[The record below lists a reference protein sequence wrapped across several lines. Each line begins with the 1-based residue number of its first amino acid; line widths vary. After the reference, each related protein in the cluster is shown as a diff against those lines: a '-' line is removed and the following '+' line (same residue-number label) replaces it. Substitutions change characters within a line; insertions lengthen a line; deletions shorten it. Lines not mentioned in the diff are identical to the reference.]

1 MFSRQLSFFS
11 AVSLTTVITVLFH
24 GAWVAAQPMVETPPE
39 AIASL
44 NWFQGIVLGLI
55 QGLTEFLPISST
67 AHLKIIPL
75 ALGWGD
81 PGVAYTAVIQLGKI
95 GRAHV

>member
-24 GAWVAAQPMVETPPE
+24 GAWVAAQPVVEAPKE
-39 AIASL
+39 AIATL
-44 NWFQGIVLGLI
+44 NWFQGIVLGFI

-75 ALGWGD
+75 ALVG
-81 PGVAYTAVIQLGKI
+81 VIQGLPI
-95 GRAHV
+95 LRLSNWEVLRR